1 MSVPTVISLLI
12 ADDEYTIR
20 NGLSKALDWEKENIR
35 LLGTAEN
42 GTEALAMIETMR
54 PDLVITDIRMPGQ
67 TGLEIIAETRKKGIR
82 SHFII
87 LSGYDD
93 FAYAQQAIENG
104 VDAYL
109 LKPVTV
115 ENLLPK
121 LRQVCGQIRKE
132 RSSNAEDMAVYAAAH
147 VARPALRHQFYS
159 QLAQGEY
166 HNAEEIHNG
175 AGVLADDLIQCPC
188 IAAVLRFTLP
198 QEQDSAH
205 FSRSEQ
211 YLFRT
216 AIRNVTDE
224 LAGSRYRLES
234 FYEQINAVG
243 LLISPPAD
251 AENFV
256 QDCIHALK
264 GISANTKITAGLSL
278 PADSLLELPAACQ
291 QARDLSEYHIYGTDT
306 DIFTPQRFRDTT
318 GAVPPRDCSL
328 SAMTEYVIAGDEAG
342 IEAEL
347 TKFFQKILYIPMPPP
362 AYLRGMCA
370 YLLNDVSKQAV
381 NLLQCDGSLI
391 RQIPHK
397 QLEDCPSVAEL
408 RQFLKK
414 RLLETSAELREKRGN
429 QIPEVI
435 EEAQKYIRNNVL
447 SRLRVEDVAAN
458 IYLSESYFTALFKKY
473 TGITVREFILQ
484 CKIEKSKELLLQ
496 KHLSILEIAESLE
509 YSDYRSFSRA
519 FKRFVGCSPTDYQQ
533 MLMSPEERDG
543 TAPSGG

>member
-1 MSVPTVISLLI
+1 MSEPSVISLLI

-20 NGLSKALDWEKENIR
+20 NGLSKAVDWEGENIR

-42 GTEALAMIETMR
+42 GLEASAMIESLR
-54 PDLVITDIRMPGQ
+54 PDLVITDIRMPGR
-67 TGLEIIAETRKKGIR
+67 TGLEIIAAARETHIPT
-82 SHFII
+82 HFII

-93 FAYAQQAIENG
+93 FAYAQQAIESG

-121 LRQVCGQIRKE
+121 LRQICGQIRKE
-132 RSSNAEDMAVYAAAH
+132 RSTDAEDRAVYAAAH
-147 VARPALRHQFYS
+147 MAGPALRHRFYS

-166 HNAEEIHNG
+166 HNAEEIRNG
-175 AGVLADDLIQCPC
+175 AGVLADDLIPCPC

-211 YLFRT
+211 CLFRS

-234 FYEQINAVG
+234 FYEQVNAVG
-243 LLISPPAD
+243 LLISPPD
-251 AENFV
+251 GAEAFV
-256 QDCIHALK
+256 RDCIRALK
-264 GISANTKITAGLSL
+264 GISANTNITAGLSF
-278 PADSLLELPAACQ
+278 PAQTLLELPAACQ
-291 QARDLSEYHIYGTDT
+291 QARELSEYHIYGTDT
-306 DIFTPQRFRDTT
+306 DLFMPQRFRDSS
-318 GAVPPRDCSL
+318 GAVPPRDCAL
-328 SAMTEYVIAGDEAG
+328 SALTEYVIAGDEAG

-347 TKFFQKILYIPMPPP
+347 ARFFETILYIPMPPP

-408 RQFLKK
+408 RQFLKN
-414 RLLETSAELREKRGN
+414 RLLETSAALREKRGN
-429 QIPEVI
+429 QIPQVI
-435 EEAQKYIRNNVL
+435 EEAQRYIRNNVL
-447 SRLRVEDVAAN
+447 SRLRVEDVAAS
-458 IYLSESYFTALFKKY
+458 IYLSESYFAALFKKH

-484 CKIEKSKELLLQ
+484 CKIEKAKELLLQ
-496 KHLSILEIAESLE
+496 KHLSIFEIAETLE

-533 MLMSPEERDG
+533 MLMSPGEKTG
-543 TAPSGG
+543 TPPSGG